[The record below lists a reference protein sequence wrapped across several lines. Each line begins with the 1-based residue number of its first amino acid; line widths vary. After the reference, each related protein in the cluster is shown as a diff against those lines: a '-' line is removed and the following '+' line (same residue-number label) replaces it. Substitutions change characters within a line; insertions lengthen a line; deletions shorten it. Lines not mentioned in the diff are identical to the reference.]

1 MRRFVIACEDGDGS
15 AADVF
20 IRRGLLS
27 GREGR
32 RNVLRYARTPYVLL
46 TVALP
51 AAGWVL
57 LTAAVFFLFG
67 PFPLINLGLVI
78 TPFLGWSIFQAA
90 RRARAGRVVCLG
102 CFRGHTRPGPAA
114 GGMRLLVN
122 EKRRRLLIAGL
133 YVDPAERRQGVLTA
147 LFLGLFRWLERRP
160 ELAGCRI
167 RLLAPI
173 HPASVKMEGRYCG
186 RSEDD
191 RRNIRVDLERRVDA
205 RRQAGIEYSYSE

>member
-15 AADVF
+15 ATAVF

-32 RNVLRYARTPYVLL
+32 RNVLRFAFSPHVLL

-51 AAGWVL
+51 AAGWAL
-57 LTAAVFFLFG
+57 LTAAAFLLFG
-67 PFPLINLGLVI
+67 PFRLINLSLALA
-78 TPFLGWSIFQAA
+78 PFLGWFVFQAA
-90 RRARAGRVVCLG
+90 RRARDGRVVCLG
-102 CFRGHTRPGPAA
+102 CFRGHGRPGPAV

-147 LFLGLFRWLERRP
+147 LFLGLLRWLERRP

-167 RLLAPI
+167 HLPAPI
-173 HPASVKMEGRYCG
+173 HPASAKMEERYCG
-186 RSEDD
+186 RSKDD
-191 RRNIRVDLERRVDA
+191 RRNIRADLERRVDA